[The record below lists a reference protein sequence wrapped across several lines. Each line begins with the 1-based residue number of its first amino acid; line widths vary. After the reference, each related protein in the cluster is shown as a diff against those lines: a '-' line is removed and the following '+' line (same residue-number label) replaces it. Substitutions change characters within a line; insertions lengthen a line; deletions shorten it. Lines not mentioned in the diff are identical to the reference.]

1 MIYSE
6 AATLLER
13 FSKETFF
20 KETQTTLIGGTAIAY
35 QSEHRMS
42 FDLDIA
48 FPSHQILPTLDF
60 LENYDAKPL
69 PFDRAIID
77 SMINEGGDVEDYHK
91 RFSIDGVKVDFVV
104 NPSSNIYEKEILQN
118 DVGIKY
124 GNLKITSLDALFKLK
139 SLLLL
144 DRNKIRDLY
153 DVVYLLKFHNFTAE
167 NIFNTIKEYRITY
180 TDKQIIQLIENKKP
194 DELDIEFEG
203 IAQPK
208 MNLVDYDELKDY
220 LVTNMKLVIISALN
234 EL

>member
-1 MIYSE
+1 MIYPE

-13 FSKETFF
+13 FSKEPFF
-20 KETQTTLIGGTAIAY
+20 EKTGATLIGGTAIAY
-35 QSEHRMS
+35 QSKHRMS

-48 FPSHQILPTLDF
+48 FPHHTTLPSLSF
-60 LENYDAKPL
+60 LKNYHANPL

-77 SMINEGGDVEDYHK
+77 SMINEGGDIEEYHK

-118 DVGIKY
+118 DEGIDY
-124 GNLKITSLDALFKLK
+124 GSLKITSLDALFKLK

-153 DVVYLLKFHNFTAE
+153 DIVYLLEYYDFLPKD
-167 NIFNTIKEYRITY
+167 ILDTIMEYRITY
-180 TDKQIIQLIENKKP
+180 TDKQIIQLIESKKP

-203 IAQPK
+203 IAEPK
-208 MNLVDYDELKDY
+208 MKLVEYDELKTY
-220 LVTNMKLVIISALN
+220 LLSVLRAVDIK
-234 EL
+234 

>member
-1 MIYSE
+1 MISPE

-13 FSKETFF
+13 FSQEPFFNETRAV
-20 KETQTTLIGGTAIAY
+20 LIGGTAIAY
-35 QSEHRMS
+35 QSKHRMS

-48 FPSHQILPTLDF
+48 FPHHKTLPTLDF
-60 LENYDAKPL
+60 LERYNAQSL

-77 SMINEGGDVEDYHK
+77 SMINEGGNMDDYHK

-118 DVGIKY
+118 DEGLDY
-124 GNLKITSLDALFKLK
+124 GSLKITSLEALFKLK

-153 DVVYLLKFHNFTAE
+153 DVVYLLKFHNFTPE
-167 NIFNTIKEYRITY
+167 NILDTIKKYRITY

-203 IAQPK
+203 IAQPE
-208 MNLVDYDELKDY
+208 MELTEYDELQDY
-220 LVTNMKLVIISALN
+220 LLSKMK
-234 EL
+234 

>member
-1 MIYSE
+1 MISPE

-13 FSKETFF
+13 FIKEPFF
-20 KETQTTLIGGTAIAY
+20 NETRATLIGGTAIAY
-35 QSEHRMS
+35 QSQHRMS

-48 FPSHQILPTLDF
+48 FPHHKTLPTLDF
-60 LENYDAKPL
+60 LETYNAQPL
-69 PFDRAIID
+69 PFDRIVID
-77 SMINEGGDVEDYHK
+77 SMINEGGDMDDYHK

-118 DVGIKY
+118 DEGIEY
-124 GNLKITSLDALFKLK
+124 GSLKITSLDALFKLK

-153 DVVYLLKFHNFTAE
+153 DVVYLLRFHGFTSQ
-167 NIFNTIKEYRITY
+167 NILDTIKKYRITY

-203 IAQPK
+203 IAKPE
-208 MNLVDYDELKDY
+208 MELTEYNELKDY
-220 LVTNMKLVIISALN
+220 LLSKMQFASDN
-234 EL
+234 